1 MFSISIGNWY
11 INWYNHHHV
20 FRSCSSSASSV
31 SIFDIFLFMSLV
43 YKSRFVK
50 NAKGIIFFNPLHK
63 DLPLGHL
70 REKSVNFHY
79 KADTKA
85 GELFTLN
92 ET

>member
-43 YKSRFVK
+43 EVCKKFQGYH
-50 NAKGIIFFNPLHK
+50 FF
-63 DLPLGHL
+63 
-70 REKSVNFHY
+70 
-79 KADTKA
+79 
-85 GELFTLN
+85 
-92 ET
+92 